1 MLWNNFSK
9 EEYVKT
15 FHGYPKNGCFPRGY
29 ALQWVEGHKKQKTV
43 GTSVLCDSD
52 RFTAMWTVTCIH
64 LSASKHQFVVCC
76 QGSDLSDNTY
86 YIFNHLN
93 IVIEIQRII
102 SDQSDDVPK
111 NAGRIVRAKLI
122 PQRLVRELYYTHTLT
137 PV

>member
-1 MLWNNFSK
+1 M
-9 EEYVKT
+9 
-15 FHGYPKNGCFPRGY
+15 GC
-29 ALQWVEGHKKQKTV
+29 HQKV

-52 RFTAMWTVTCIH
+52 RFAAIRTVTCIH

-93 IVIEIQRII
+93 IVIEIQRIV

-122 PQRLVRELYYTHTLT
+122 PQRLVNELYYTHTHTHPFNSPFSVTTQVSQYQKGKTNLDFT
-137 PV
+137 EARDSEWQ